1 LRGGFWEDADK
12 DREGSRGVK
21 VTKIK
26 GLLLMLALLGLSLLA
41 ACSPP
46 GASTGGGGGD
56 GGKEAQQ
63 VVEGGGKGGGQGA
76 VCDVKPPDI
85 SGLGKAVVGFSQSEE
100 ETNPFRIAETQS
112 IRDEAKKV
120 GVEKLIVTNA
130 ASQINKQNSDIQDM
144 LAQGAEVLIVAPLN
158 ADGLE
163 PAFQAAADQGVPVFL
178 IDREVTAKPCE
189 NYITFMGSNFFR
201 QGRQAA
207 DLLAEA
213 TNEKA
218 QVAILEGTPGASV
231 TTDRQN
237 GFVKQVKAEYPDM
250 EVVAS
255 QTANFVRTEGQTVME
270 QLLQSNPDIDAV
282 YGHNDEM
289 ALGAIQAIRDAGKTP
304 GKDVKIVSIDGTE
317 GAVQALAQ
325 GQMNGVVE
333 SNPRFGPLAFQTV
346 EKFLSGDPIPQKIII
361 QDRIYTPENA
371 QENLDA
377 AY

>member
-1 LRGGFWEDADK
+1 MGN
-12 DREGSRGVK
+12 REGSQMVGALR
-21 VTKIK
+21 IK
-26 GLLLMLALLGLSLLA
+26 GLLLTLVLLVLAVA
-41 ACSPP
+41 ACAPP
-46 GASTGGGGGD
+46 GSDTGGGGG
-56 GGKEAQQ
+56 GGGGEQAQQ
-63 VVEGGGKGGGQGA
+63 RVEKAGGGGP
-76 VCDVKPPDI
+76 VCDVKPPNID
-85 SGLGKAVVGFSQSEE
+85 GLGQATVGFSQSEE

-112 IRDEAKKV
+112 IRDEAEKV

-130 ASQINKQNSDIQDM
+130 ASQISKQNSDIQDM

-163 PAFQAAADQGVPVFL
+163 PAFQAAADENVPVFL

-189 NYITFMGSNFFR
+189 SYITFMGSNFVR
-201 QGRQAA
+201 QGQQAA

-213 TNEKA
+213 TNEEA

-237 GFVKQVKAEYPDM
+237 GFVDQLEAEYPDM

-255 QTANFVRTEGQTVME
+255 QTANFIRTEGQTVME
-270 QLLQSNPDIDAV
+270 QLLQSNPDLTAV
-282 YGHNDEM
+282 YAHNDEM
-289 ALGAIQAIRDAGKTP
+289 ALGAVQAIRDAGKEP
-304 GKDVKIVSIDGTE
+304 GKDIKIVSIDGTE

-325 GQMNGVVE
+325 GQLNGVVE

-361 QDRIYTPENA
+361 EDRIYTPENA
-371 QENLDA
+371 EENLDA

>member
-1 LRGGFWEDADK
+1 MVLVRI
-12 DREGSRGVK
+12 R
-21 VTKIK
+21 
-26 GLLLMLALLGLSLLA
+26 GLLILGLLGMALVLA
-41 ACSPP
+41 ACAPP
-46 GASTGGGGGD
+46 GSNTGGGSGGGGG
-56 GGKEAQQ
+56 GEEAQQ
-63 VVEGGGKGGGQGA
+63 KVEKSGGGGP
-76 VCDVKPPDI
+76 VCDVKPPNLD
-85 SGLGKAVVGFSQSEE
+85 GLGQATVGFSQSEE

-130 ASQINKQNSDIQDM
+130 ASQISKQNSDIQDM

-163 PAFQAAADQGVPVFL
+163 PAFQAAADQNVPVFL

-189 NYITFMGSNFFR
+189 SYITFMGSNFVR
-201 QGRQAA
+201 QGQQAA

-237 GFVKQVKAEYPDM
+237 GFVDQLKAEYPDT

-270 QLLQSNPDIDAV
+270 QLLQSNPDLTAV
-282 YGHNDEM
+282 YAHNDEM
-289 ALGAIQAIRDAGKTP
+289 ALGAVQAIRDAGKEP
-304 GKDVKIVSIDGTE
+304 GKDIKIVSIDGTE

-333 SNPRFGPLAFQTV
+333 SNPRFGPLAFQTG

-361 QDRIYTPENA
+361 SDRIYTPENA

>member
-1 LRGGFWEDADK
+1 VRI
-12 DREGSRGVK
+12 R
-21 VTKIK
+21 
-26 GLLLMLALLGLSLLA
+26 GLLMVGLLGVALVLA
-41 ACSPP
+41 ACAPP
-46 GASTGGGGGD
+46 GSDTGGSGGSG
-56 GGKEAQQ
+56 GGKEAKQ
-63 VVEGGGKGGGQGA
+63 VVEKEGSGGDQAA

-85 SGLGKAVVGFSQSEE
+85 SGLGEAVVGFSQSEE

-112 IRDEAKKV
+112 IKDEAEKV

-130 ASQINKQNSDIQDM
+130 ASQISKQNSDIQDM

-163 PAFQAAADQGVPVFL
+163 PAFQAAADQNVPVFL

-189 NYITFMGSNFFR
+189 SYITFMGSNFVR
-201 QGRQAA
+201 QGQQAA

-231 TTDRQN
+231 TTDRQS
-237 GFVKQVKAEYPDM
+237 GFVDQLKAEYPDM

-270 QLLQSNPDIDAV
+270 QLLQSNPDLTAV
-282 YGHNDEM
+282 YAHNDEM
-289 ALGAIQAIRDAGKTP
+289 ALGAVQAIRDAGKTP
-304 GKDVKIVSIDGTE
+304 GKDIKIVSIDGTE

-325 GQMNGVVE
+325 GQVNGVVE

-346 EKFLSGDPIPQKIII
+346 EKFLSGKPIPQNIII
-361 QDRIYTPENA
+361 SDRIYTPENA
-371 QENLDA
+371 QENLDS

>member
-1 LRGGFWEDADK
+1 MGHRKGSHMVGALR
-12 DREGSRGVK
+12 
-21 VTKIK
+21 IK
-26 GLLLMLALLGLSLLA
+26 GLLLTLVLFVLAVA
-41 ACSPP
+41 ACAPP
-46 GASTGGGGGD
+46 GSDTGGGGG
-56 GGKEAQQ
+56 GGGGEEAQQ
-63 VVEGGGKGGGQGA
+63 RVEKSGGGGP
-76 VCDVKPPDI
+76 VCDVKPPNID
-85 SGLGKAVVGFSQSEE
+85 GLGQATVGFSQSEE

-112 IRDEAKKV
+112 IRDEAEKV

-130 ASQINKQNSDIQDM
+130 ASQISKQNSDIQDM

-163 PAFQAAADQGVPVFL
+163 PAFQAAADENVPVFL

-189 NYITFMGSNFFR
+189 SYITFMGSNFVR
-201 QGRQAA
+201 QGQQAA

-213 TNEKA
+213 TNEEA

-237 GFVKQVKAEYPDM
+237 GFVDQLEAEYPDM

-255 QTANFVRTEGQTVME
+255 QTANFIRTEGQTVME
-270 QLLQSNPDIDAV
+270 QLLQSNPDLTAV
-282 YGHNDEM
+282 YAHNDEM
-289 ALGAIQAIRDAGKTP
+289 ALGAVQAIRDAGKEP
-304 GKDVKIVSIDGTE
+304 GKDIKIVSIDGTE

-325 GQMNGVVE
+325 GQLNGVVE

-361 QDRIYTPENA
+361 EDRIYTPENA

>member
-1 LRGGFWEDADK
+1 MRI
-12 DREGSRGVK
+12 R
-21 VTKIK
+21 
-26 GLLLMLALLGLSLLA
+26 GLLTVGLLGVALVLA
-41 ACSPP
+41 ACAPP
-46 GASTGGGGGD
+46 GSDTGGSGGGS
-56 GGKEAQQ
+56 GGKEGKQ
-63 VVEGGGKGGGQGA
+63 VVESNKSGGGQGP

-85 SGLGKAVVGFSQSEE
+85 SGLGEAVVGFSQSEE

-112 IRDEAKKV
+112 IRDEAEKV

-130 ASQINKQNSDIQDM
+130 ASQISKQNSDIQDM

-163 PAFQAAADQGVPVFL
+163 PAFQAAADQNVPVFL

-189 NYITFMGSNFFR
+189 SYITFMGSNFVR
-201 QGRQAA
+201 QGQQAA
-207 DLLAEA
+207 ELLAEA

-231 TTDRQN
+231 SADRQS
-237 GFVKQVKAEYPDM
+237 GFVDELKAEYPDM

-270 QLLQSNPDIDAV
+270 QLLQSNPDISAV
-282 YGHNDEM
+282 YAHNDEM

-304 GKDVKIVSIDGTE
+304 GKDIKIVSIDGTE

-361 QDRIYTPENA
+361 EDRIYTPDNA
-371 QENLDA
+371 QENLDS

>member
-1 LRGGFWEDADK
+1 MVRTLR
-12 DREGSRGVK
+12 
-21 VTKIK
+21 IK
-26 GLLLMLALLGLSLLA
+26 GLLLVLVLSGLLVA
-41 ACSPP
+41 ACAPP
-46 GASTGGGGGD
+46 GSNTGGGGD
-56 GGKEAQQ
+56 AGGGGGEQAEQ
-63 VVEGGGKGGGQGA
+63 VVEKNKSGGGQGP

-85 SGLGKAVVGFSQSEE
+85 SGLGQAVVGFSQSEE

-112 IRDEAKKV
+112 IRDEAKNV

-144 LAQGAEVLIVAPLN
+144 LAQGAEILIVAPLN

-163 PAFQAAADQGVPVFL
+163 PAFQAAADENVPVFL

-189 NYITFMGSNFFR
+189 NYITFMGSNFVR
-201 QGRQAA
+201 QGKQAA

-231 TTDRQN
+231 SADRQS
-237 GFVKQVKAEYPDM
+237 GFVDQLKAEYPDM
-250 EVVAS
+250 KVAAS

-270 QLLQSNPDIDAV
+270 QLLQSNPDINAV
-282 YGHNDEM
+282 YAHNDEM

-304 GKDVKIVSIDGTE
+304 GKDIKVVSIDGTK

-333 SNPRFGPLAFQTV
+333 SNPRFGPLAFQTI
-346 EKFLSGDPIPQKIII
+346 EEFLSGEPIPQNIII
-361 QDRIYTPENA
+361 QDRIYTPQNA
-371 QENLDA
+371 EENLGA

>member
-1 LRGGFWEDADK
+1 MLVLF
-12 DREGSRGVK
+12 
-21 VTKIK
+21 
-26 GLLLMLALLGLSLLA
+26 GLAVA
-41 ACSPP
+41 ACAPP
-46 GASTGGGGGD
+46 GSDTGGGSGGGGG
-56 GGKEAQQ
+56 GEEAQQ
-63 VVEGGGKGGGQGA
+63 QVEQSGGGGP
-76 VCDVKPPDI
+76 VCDVEPPDI
-85 SGLGKAVVGFSQSEE
+85 AGLEEAVVGFSQSEE

-112 IRDEAKKV
+112 IRDEAQKV

-144 LAQGAEVLIVAPLN
+144 LAQGAEILIVAPLN

-163 PAFQAAADQGVPVFL
+163 PAFQAAREQNVPVFL
-178 IDREVTAKPCE
+178 IDREVTAEPCE
-189 NYITFMGSNFFR
+189 NYITFMGSNFVR
-201 QGRQAA
+201 QGKQAA

-213 TNEKA
+213 TNEEA

-237 GFVKQVKAEYPDM
+237 GFVDQLEAEYPDM

-270 QLLQSNPDIDAV
+270 QLLQSNPDLTAV
-282 YGHNDEM
+282 YAHNDEM
-289 ALGAIQAIRDAGKTP
+289 ALGAVQAIRDAGKTP
-304 GKDVKIVSIDGTE
+304 GEDIKIVSIDGTE

-333 SNPRFGPLAFQTV
+333 SNPRFGPLAFQTA
-346 EKFLSGDPIPQKIII
+346 EEFLSGEPIPQTIII
-361 QDRIYTPENA
+361 EDRIYTPENA

>member
-1 LRGGFWEDADK
+1 MGH
-12 DREGSRGVK
+12 REGSRMVGALRVR
-21 VTKIK
+21 
-26 GLLLMLALLGLSLLA
+26 GLLLLVVLFGLVVA
-41 ACSPP
+41 ACAPP
-46 GASTGGGGGD
+46 GSDTGGGSGGGGG
-56 GGKEAQQ
+56 GEEAQQ
-63 VVEGGGKGGGQGA
+63 QVEQSGGGGP
-76 VCDVKPPDI
+76 VCDVKPPNID
-85 SGLGKAVVGFSQSEE
+85 GLGQATVGFSQSEE

-130 ASQINKQNSDIQDM
+130 QSQINKQNSDIQDM
-144 LAQGAEVLIVAPLN
+144 LAQGAEILIVAPLN

-163 PAFQAAADQGVPVFL
+163 PAFQAAREQNVPVFL

-189 NYITFMGSNFFR
+189 NYITFMGSNFVR
-201 QGRQAA
+201 QGQQAA

-213 TNEKA
+213 TNEQA

-237 GFVKQVKAEYPDM
+237 GFVDQLEAEYPDM

-270 QLLQSNPDIDAV
+270 QLLQSNPDLTAV
-282 YGHNDEM
+282 YAHNDEM
-289 ALGAIQAIRDAGKTP
+289 ALGAVQAIRDAGKTP
-304 GKDVKIVSIDGTE
+304 GEDIKIVSIDGTE

-325 GQMNGVVE
+325 GQMNRVVE
-333 SNPRFGPLAFQTV
+333 AKPRVRPLAFPTL
-346 EKFLSGDPIPQKIII
+346 EEFLSGEPIPQKIII
-361 QDRIYTPENA
+361 EDQIYTPENA

>member
-1 LRGGFWEDADK
+1 MKR
-12 DREGSRGVK
+12 
-21 VTKIK
+21 
-26 GLLLMLALLGLSLLA
+26 LLVLLVAATLAAVFA

-46 GASTGGGGGD
+46 GANTGGDDQGGGGG
-56 GGKEAQQ
+56 GKSEEAQQ
-63 VVEGGGKGGGQGA
+63 VVEEPTGEMTGGGGMA
-76 VCDVKPPDI
+76 VCDVQPPDI
-85 SGLGKAVVGFSQSEE
+85 AGLEEAVVGFSQSEE

-112 IRDEAKKV
+112 IRDEAENV

-130 ASQINKQNSDIQDM
+130 ASQISKQNSDIQDM

-163 PAFQAAADQGVPVFL
+163 PAFQAAADQNVPVFL
-178 IDREVTAKPCE
+178 IDREVTAEPCE
-189 NYITFMGSNFFR
+189 NYITFMGSNFIR
-201 QGRQAA
+201 QGKQAA

-213 TNEKA
+213 TGEQA

-231 TTDRQN
+231 SADRQS
-237 GFVKQVKAEYPDM
+237 GFVDQLEAEYPDM
-250 EVVAS
+250 EVAAS

-270 QLLQSNPDIDAV
+270 QLLQSNPDINAV
-282 YGHNDEM
+282 YAHNDEM

-304 GKDVKIVSIDGTE
+304 GDDVKIVSIDGTE

-346 EKFLSGDPIPQKIII
+346 EQFLSGEPIPQKIII
-361 QDRIYTPENA
+361 EDRIYTPENA
-371 QENLDA
+371 EENLGA

>member
-1 LRGGFWEDADK
+1 VRI
-12 DREGSRGVK
+12 R
-21 VTKIK
+21 
-26 GLLLMLALLGLSLLA
+26 GLLMVGLLGVALVLA
-41 ACSPP
+41 ACAPP
-46 GASTGGGGGD
+46 GSDTGGSGGSG
-56 GGKEAQQ
+56 GGKEAKQ
-63 VVEGGGKGGGQGA
+63 VVEKEGSGGDQAA

-85 SGLGKAVVGFSQSEE
+85 SGLGEAVVGFSQSEE

-112 IRDEAKKV
+112 IKDEAEKV

-130 ASQINKQNSDIQDM
+130 ASQISKQNSDIQDM

-163 PAFQAAADQGVPVFL
+163 PAFQAAADQNVPVFL

-189 NYITFMGSNFFR
+189 SYITFMGSNFVR
-201 QGRQAA
+201 QGQQAA

-213 TNEKA
+213 TGEEA

-231 TTDRQN
+231 SADRQS
-237 GFVKQVKAEYPDM
+237 GFVDQLEAEYPNM
-250 EVVAS
+250 EVAAS

-270 QLLQSNPDIDAV
+270 QLLQSNPDINAV
-282 YGHNDEM
+282 YAHNDEM

-304 GKDVKIVSIDGTE
+304 GKDIKIVSIDGTE

-361 QDRIYTPENA
+361 EDRIYTPDNA
-371 QENLDA
+371 QENLDS

>member
-1 LRGGFWEDADK
+1 MGHRKGSHMVGALR
-12 DREGSRGVK
+12 
-21 VTKIK
+21 IK
-26 GLLLMLALLGLSLLA
+26 GLLLTLVLFVLAVA
-41 ACSPP
+41 ACAPP
-46 GASTGGGGGD
+46 GSDTGSGGGGG
-56 GGKEAQQ
+56 GGEEAQQ
-63 VVEGGGKGGGQGA
+63 RVEKSGGGGP
-76 VCDVKPPDI
+76 VCDVKPPNID
-85 SGLGKAVVGFSQSEE
+85 GLGQATVGFSQSEE

-112 IRDEAKKV
+112 IRDEAEKV

-130 ASQINKQNSDIQDM
+130 ASQISKQNSDIQDM

-163 PAFQAAADQGVPVFL
+163 PAFQAAADENVPVFL

-189 NYITFMGSNFFR
+189 SYITFMGSNFVR
-201 QGRQAA
+201 QGQQAA

-213 TNEKA
+213 TNEEA

-237 GFVKQVKAEYPDM
+237 GFVDQLDAEYPDM

-255 QTANFVRTEGQTVME
+255 QTANFIRTEGQTVME
-270 QLLQSNPDIDAV
+270 QLLQSNPDLTAV
-282 YGHNDEM
+282 YAHNDEM
-289 ALGAIQAIRDAGKTP
+289 ALGAVQAIRDAGKEP
-304 GKDVKIVSIDGTE
+304 GKDIKIVSIDGTE

-325 GQMNGVVE
+325 GQLNGVVE
-333 SNPRFGPLAFQTV
+333 SNPRFGPLAFQTI

-361 QDRIYTPENA
+361 EDRIYTPENA

>member
-1 LRGGFWEDADK
+1 MVGALQVR
-12 DREGSRGVK
+12 
-21 VTKIK
+21 
-26 GLLLMLALLGLSLLA
+26 GLLLMVVLFGLGVG
-41 ACSPP
+41 ACAPP
-46 GASTGGGGGD
+46 GSDTGGGGS
-56 GGKEAQQ
+56 GGGGGEEAQQ
-63 VVEGGGKGGGQGA
+63 KVEKSGGGQGP

-85 SGLGKAVVGFSQSEE
+85 SGLGQATVGFSQSEE

-130 ASQINKQNSDIQDM
+130 ASQISKQNSDIQDM
-144 LAQGAEVLIVAPLN
+144 LAQGAEALIVAPLN

-163 PAFQAAADQGVPVFL
+163 PAFQAAADENVPVFL

-189 NYITFMGSNFFR
+189 SYITFMGSNFVR
-201 QGRQAA
+201 QGQQAA

-237 GFVKQVKAEYPDM
+237 GFVDQLEAEYPDM

-270 QLLQSNPDIDAV
+270 QLLQSNPDLTAV
-282 YGHNDEM
+282 YAHNDEM
-289 ALGAIQAIRDAGKTP
+289 ALGAVQAIRDAGKEP
-304 GKDVKIVSIDGTE
+304 GKDIKIVSIDGTE

-325 GQMNGVVE
+325 GQLNGVVE
-333 SNPRFGPLAFQTV
+333 SNPRFGPLAFQTI
-346 EKFLSGDPIPQKIII
+346 EKFLAGDPIPQKIII
-361 QDRIYTPENA
+361 SDRIYTPENA
-371 QENLDA
+371 EENLDA

>member
-1 LRGGFWEDADK
+1 MVRI
-12 DREGSRGVK
+12 R
-21 VTKIK
+21 
-26 GLLLMLALLGLSLLA
+26 GLLMVGLLGVALVLA
-41 ACSPP
+41 ACAPP
-46 GASTGGGGGD
+46 GSDTGGSGGSG
-56 GGKEAQQ
+56 GGKEAKQ
-63 VVEGGGKGGGQGA
+63 VVEKEASGGDQAA

-85 SGLGKAVVGFSQSEE
+85 SGLGEAVVGFSQSEE

-112 IRDEAKKV
+112 IRDEAEKV

-130 ASQINKQNSDIQDM
+130 ASQISKQNSDIQDM

-163 PAFQAAADQGVPVFL
+163 PAFQAAADQNVPVFL

-189 NYITFMGSNFFR
+189 SYITFMGSNFVR
-201 QGRQAA
+201 QGQQAA

-237 GFVKQVKAEYPDM
+237 GFVDQLDAEYPDM

-270 QLLQSNPDIDAV
+270 QLLQSNPDLTAV
-282 YGHNDEM
+282 YAHNDEM

-304 GKDVKIVSIDGTE
+304 GKDIKIVSIDGTE

-325 GQMNGVVE
+325 GQLNGVVE

-361 QDRIYTPENA
+361 EDRIYTPDNA
-371 QENLDA
+371 QENLDS

>member
-1 LRGGFWEDADK
+1 MRI
-12 DREGSRGVK
+12 R
-21 VTKIK
+21 
-26 GLLLMLALLGLSLLA
+26 GLLMVGLLGVALVLA
-41 ACSPP
+41 ACAPP
-46 GASTGGGGGD
+46 GSDTGGSGGSG
-56 GGKEAQQ
+56 GGKEAKQ
-63 VVEGGGKGGGQGA
+63 VVEKEGSGGDQAA

-85 SGLGKAVVGFSQSEE
+85 SGLGEAVVGFSQSEE

-112 IRDEAKKV
+112 IKDEAEKV

-130 ASQINKQNSDIQDM
+130 ASQISKQNSDIQDM

-163 PAFQAAADQGVPVFL
+163 PAFQAAADQNVPVFL

-189 NYITFMGSNFFR
+189 SYITFMGSNFVR
-201 QGRQAA
+201 QGQQAA

-231 TTDRQN
+231 TTDRQS
-237 GFVKQVKAEYPDM
+237 GFVDQLKAEYPDM

-270 QLLQSNPDIDAV
+270 QLLQSNPDLTAV
-282 YGHNDEM
+282 YAHNDEM
-289 ALGAIQAIRDAGKTP
+289 ALGAVQAIRDAGKTP
-304 GKDVKIVSIDGTE
+304 GKDIKIVSIDGTE

-325 GQMNGVVE
+325 GQVNGVVE

-346 EKFLSGDPIPQKIII
+346 EKFLSGKPIPQNIII
-361 QDRIYTPENA
+361 SDRIYTPENA
-371 QENLDA
+371 QENLDS

>member
-1 LRGGFWEDADK
+1 MRI
-12 DREGSRGVK
+12 R
-21 VTKIK
+21 
-26 GLLLMLALLGLSLLA
+26 GLLMVGLLGVALVLA
-41 ACSPP
+41 ACAPP
-46 GASTGGGGGD
+46 GSDTGGSGGSG
-56 GGKEAQQ
+56 GGKEAKQ
-63 VVEGGGKGGGQGA
+63 VVEKEGSGGDQAA

-85 SGLGKAVVGFSQSEE
+85 SGLGEAVVGFSQSEE

-112 IRDEAKKV
+112 IKDEAEKV

-130 ASQINKQNSDIQDM
+130 ASQISKQNSDIQDM

-163 PAFQAAADQGVPVFL
+163 PAFQAAADQNVPVFL

-189 NYITFMGSNFFR
+189 SYITFMGSNFVR
-201 QGRQAA
+201 QGQQAA

-213 TNEKA
+213 TGEEA

-231 TTDRQN
+231 SADRQS
-237 GFVKQVKAEYPDM
+237 GFVDQLEAEYPNM
-250 EVVAS
+250 EVAAS

-270 QLLQSNPDIDAV
+270 QLLQSNPDINAV
-282 YGHNDEM
+282 YAHNDEM

-304 GKDVKIVSIDGTE
+304 GKDIKIVSIDGTE

-346 EKFLSGDPIPQKIII
+346 EKFLLGDPIPQKIII
-361 QDRIYTPENA
+361 EDRIYTPDNA
-371 QENLDA
+371 QENLDS